1 MMNRAEKTLVLM
13 FVAGTVLLGSFAST
27 DAASPETMKP
37 YEIEEGRIEFEL
49 SGMTK
54 GSEVLE
60 FKDWGRRAATRS
72 IHTVSMMGMIQETRQ
87 LTIIDG
93 EWVYNVDLSKNTAT
107 QIKNPFYSALSE
119 RTGQSLPET
128 GADMM
133 KAMGGGK
140 VGEDTMLGKA
150 CDWWEIQQLMSKSCI
165 WKGIGL
171 KTIAGPKGMQ
181 ITHTAVNIQL
191 INIPDSRFSLP
202 PNVKIVQG
210 EDPFK
215 RLREFQSKSDGSR
228 GKGLKDIEDNAGTK
242 PQAPD
247 MPDMQNMMEQIQKM
261 QEEMR
266 KRGLEN
272 Q

>member
-1 MMNRAEKTLVLM
+1 MNRAEQSMVFMLI
-13 FVAGTVLLGSFAST
+13 AGTCILGSFTLT
-27 DAASPETMKP
+27 DAAGLNELKP
-37 YEIEEGRIEFEL
+37 YEIEEGRIEYEL

-72 IHTVSMMGMIQETRQ
+72 KNTVSIMGMTHETHQ

-93 EWVYNVDLSKNTAT
+93 EWVYNVDLSKNTAIK
-107 QIKNPFYSALSE
+107 IKNPFYSALSE
-119 RTGQSLPET
+119 RPDQSLPET
-128 GADMM
+128 GTDML
-133 KAMGGGK
+133 KAMGGREVGK
-140 VGEDTMLGKA
+140 DTILGKA

-171 KTIAGPKGMQ
+171 KTIAGPQGMQ

-191 INIPDSRFSLP
+191 MKISDSRFSLP
-202 PNVKIVQG
+202 PHVKIVQG

-215 RLREFQSKSDGSR
+215 QLREFQSKSGGPR
-228 GKGLKDIEDNAGTK
+228 GKGLKDVEENAGTE

-247 MPDMQNMMEQIQKM
+247 MPDMQKMMEQIQKM

-266 KRGLEN
+266 KRGLGN

>member
-1 MMNRAEKTLVLM
+1 MNHEKKSLV
-13 FVAGTVLLGSFAST
+13 FVFITGASLFALNSFAG
-27 DAASPETMKP
+27 AAGLENLKP

-72 IHTVSMMGMIQETRQ
+72 KNTFSIMGMTQETDQ

-93 EWVYNVDLSKNTAT
+93 EWVYNVDLARNTAT
-107 QIKNPFYSALSE
+107 KIKNPFYSALSE
-119 RTGQSLPET
+119 REDQSLPQT
-128 GADMM
+128 GPDMM
-133 KAMGGGK
+133 KAMGGKMVGK
-140 VGEDTMLGKA
+140 DTMLGKS

-171 KTIAGPKGMQ
+171 KTIAGPSGMQ
-181 ITHTAVNIQL
+181 ITHTAVSIQL
-191 INIPDSRFSLP
+191 MKIPDSRFSLP
-202 PNVKIVQG
+202 PNVKIVKG

-215 RLREFQSKSDGSR
+215 QLREFQSPPGGPKVQGSTDG
-228 GKGLKDIEDNAGTK
+228 GEKAPTN
-242 PQAPD
+242 PQTPD
-247 MPDMQNMMEQIQKM
+247 KPDMQKMMEQIQKM

>member
-1 MMNRAEKTLVLM
+1 MNRAEKTMVLVLI
-13 FVAGTVLLGSFAST
+13 AGTIVLGVSPWSQGASLKT
-27 DAASPETMKP
+27 VKP

-60 FKDWGRRAATRS
+60 FKDWGRKAATRS
-72 IHTVSMMGMIQETRQ
+72 KHTVSIMGMTQETNQ

-93 EWVYNVDLSKNTAT
+93 EWVYNVDLSKNLAT
-107 QIKNPFYSALSE
+107 KIKNPFYAHLSE
-119 RTGQSLPET
+119 QGSQSLPET

-133 KAMGGGK
+133 KAMGGKEVGK
-140 VGEDTMLGKA
+140 DTILGKA

-171 KTIAGPKGMQ
+171 KTIAGPPGME
-181 ITHTAVNIQL
+181 IIHTAVNIKL
-191 INIPDSRFSLP
+191 MKIPDSRFSLP
-202 PNVKIVQG
+202 PNVKIVKG

-215 RLREFQSKSDGSR
+215 QLREFQSKSSDPR
-228 GKGLKDIEDNAGTK
+228 PKGRKDLEENAEAN

-247 MPDMQNMMEQIQKM
+247 MPDMKKMMEQIQKM

-266 KRGLEN
+266 KRGLGT

>member
-1 MMNRAEKTLVLM
+1 MISKEKRRVLM
-13 FVAGTVLLGSFAST
+13 LIAGTFILGLFTST
-27 DAASPETMKP
+27 DAANPKTMKP

-72 IHTVSMMGMIQETRQ
+72 KNTVSIMGMTQETDQ

-93 EWVYNVDLSKNTAT
+93 EWVYNVDLSRNTAT
-107 QIKNPFYSALSE
+107 KIKNPFYSALSE
-119 RTGQSLPET
+119 GADQSLPQT
-128 GADMM
+128 GPDMM
-133 KAMGGGK
+133 KAMGGKRVGK
-140 VGEDTMLGKA
+140 DTMLGKP

-171 KTIAGPKGMQ
+171 KTIAGPQGMQ

-191 INIPDSRFSLP
+191 MKIPDSRFSLP
-202 PNVKIVQG
+202 PNVKIVKG

-215 RLREFQSKSDGSR
+215 QLREFQSKSGGPR
-228 GKGLKDIEDNAGTK
+228 AKGRKDLEENAETN

-247 MPDMQNMMEQIQKM
+247 MPDMQKMMEQIQKM

-266 KRGLEN
+266 KGGLQN